1 MKFNTITLV
10 AVLSAVTLNMVSSLS
25 NLRGGRDLS
34 VSKEVLVQ
42 QLELLESE
50 LAEMD
55 EEEEEAEEEEEEE
68 SEESEDSEEEEEES
82 EESESE
88 ESEESEESQS
98 EDNSEESQSE
108 EESEESEESQSQE
121 EEEPS
126 VSDEDEE
133 EGAIEYDGDVYDE
146 TVPDG
151 YDPTLGDFGYPGFE
165 NYPEDNDTPMA
176 PIGGELPVASSDSS
190 EE

>member
-1 MKFNTITLV
+1 
-10 AVLSAVTLNMVSSLS
+10 MVSSMS

-34 VSKEVLVQ
+34 VSKEAIVQ
-42 QLELLESE
+42 QLEMIESE

-68 SEESEDSEEEEEES
+68 DSIESEEEEESSVSDEDED
-82 EESESE
+82 EE
-88 ESEESEESQS
+88 
-98 EDNSEESQSE
+98 EESQSE
-108 EESEESEESQSQE
+108 ESQSDE

-151 YDPTLGDFGYPGFE
+151 YDPTLGDFGYPGFAHD
-165 NYPEDNDTPMA
+165 PEDNDTPMA
-176 PIGGELPVASSDSS
+176 PIGGELPVTSSDSS
-190 EE
+190 DE

>member
-82 EESESE
+82 EESEE
-88 ESEESEESQS
+88 E
-98 EDNSEESQSE
+98 EDSEESQSE

>member
-1 MKFNTITLV
+1 M
-10 AVLSAVTLNMVSSLS
+10 
-25 NLRGGRDLS
+25 
-34 VSKEVLVQ
+34 
-42 QLELLESE
+42 
-50 LAEMD
+50 
-55 EEEEEAEEEEEEE
+55 
-68 SEESEDSEEEEEES
+68 EDSEEEEEPS
-82 EESESE
+82 VSE
-88 ESEESEESQS
+88 ESEESEEEEESQS
-98 EDNSEESQSE
+98 EEESEESEESQSE